1 MTTLPGLQPLA
12 GLAPALVIDVEL
24 GPERDLGRTEGG
36 RRIDYPIIG
45 GSFTALDPAG
55 RTQRGR
61 VLEGGADY
69 FLLRDDGI
77 GVLDAAYRLAGDDG
91 SLIEIRNRGLWVP
104 DEAGQAR
111 LAAGEEPRADQLYCR
126 CTPVFAAPASA
137 PNHAFAWLNAHVFTG
152 RADYPVPGRVLISSY
167 RLL

>member
-1 MTTLPGLQPLA
+1 VTHLPDLQPLA
-12 GLAPALVIDVEL
+12 GLAPALVIDVAL
-24 GPERDLGRTEGG
+24 GSERDLGRAEGG

-45 GSFTALDPAG
+45 GHFEALDPAG
-55 RTQRGR
+55 VIQRGR

-77 GVLDAAYRLAGDDG
+77 GVLDAVYRLAGDDG
-91 SLIEIRNRGLWVP
+91 STIDIHNRGLWVP
-104 DEAGQAR
+104 DEAGRAR

-126 CTPVFAAPASA
+126 CTPVFAAPAGG
-137 PNHAFAWLNAHVFTG
+137 FAWLNAHVFTG
-152 RADYPVPGRVLISSY
+152 RADYPVPGRVLISCY